1 MEMTFAEK
9 ELLTIDE
16 AADFTRL
23 AKQTLY
29 DYVHRRKVPFLKAGK
44 RVLFRKSELDTWLNA
59 GGNTEAAERIIKE
72 RESKKR
78 TA

>member
-1 MEMTFAEK
+1 MNITFAEK

-16 AADFTRL
+16 TAEFTRL

-44 RVLFRKSELDTWLNA
+44 RVLFRKSELDAWLNT
-59 GGNTEAAERIIKE
+59 GGNTEAAERIVKE
-72 RESKKR
+72 RDVKKR

>member
-1 MEMTFAEK
+1 MEMTFAER

-16 AADFTRL
+16 AAEFTRL

-29 DYVHRRKVPFLKAGK
+29 DYIHRRKVPYLKAGK
-44 RVLFRKSELDTWLNA
+44 RVLFRKSELDVWLNT
-59 GGNTEAAERIIKE
+59 GGNTEAAERIVKE
-72 RESKKR
+72 RGLKKR

>member
-1 MEMTFAEK
+1 MTFAEK

-16 AADFTRL
+16 AAEFTRL

-29 DYVHRRKVPFLKAGK
+29 DYTHRRKVPFLKAGK
-44 RVLFRKSELDTWLNA
+44 RLLFRKTELDAWLNA
-59 GGNTEAAERIIKE
+59 GGNTEAMEKVIKE
-72 RESKKR
+72 RGNKKR